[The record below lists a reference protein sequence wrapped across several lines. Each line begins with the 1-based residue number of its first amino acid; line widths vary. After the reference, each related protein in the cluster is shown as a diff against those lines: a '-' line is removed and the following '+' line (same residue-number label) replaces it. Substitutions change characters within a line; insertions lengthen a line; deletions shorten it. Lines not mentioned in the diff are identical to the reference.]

1 MRFTCGLLFFLMC
14 AIPALRAAEEF
25 LPGIQR
31 IVFLGDSI
39 TYAGD
44 YVHDFE
50 LFLFARHSERK
61 LKVINLGL
69 PSETVSGLSEDGHAG
84 GKFLR
89 PDLQERLDR
98 VLAQTAPDLVIAC
111 YGMND
116 GIYLPLDEARFARFR
131 AGIEQLRARVAATGA
146 RIIHLTPPTYHPLD
160 ARPRPGPAGCPA
172 PSPLGGYN
180 LVLDHY
186 STWLM
191 QQRSR
196 GWRVIDLHGPMNAAI
211 EDRRKTNP
219 DFSFAPDGIHPNA
232 DGHALMADQLVAA
245 FAPEDIAWW
254 HNFRSRLATEPK
266 AAELRQLIR
275 ERGKVLCD
283 AYLGAAGHRRP
294 DMKKGLPVV
303 EAEELAA
310 QLEIRIRALIAEIA
324 N

>member
-1 MRFTCGLLFFLMC
+1 MRFTCRLLFSLLFS
-14 AIPALRAAEEF
+14 IPTLHAADEF

-50 LFLFARHSERK
+50 LFVFARHPERK
-61 LKVINLGL
+61 LTVINAGL
-69 PSETVSGLSEDGHAG
+69 PSETVSGLSEDGHADG
-84 GKFLR
+84 RFLR
-89 PDLQERLDR
+89 PDLHERLGR
-98 VLAQTAPDLVIAC
+98 VLGQTEPDLVFAC

-116 GIYLPLDEARFARFR
+116 GIYLPLDEARFARFH
-131 AGIEQLRARVAATGA
+131 AGIERLRARVTAAGA
-146 RIIHLTPPTYHPLD
+146 AIIHLTPPTYHRLD
-160 ARPRPGPAGCPA
+160 ARPQPGPDGRTP
-172 PSPLGGYN
+172 PSLLGGYN

-186 STWLM
+186 SAWLM

-196 GWRVIDLHGPMNAAI
+196 GWRVIDLHGPMNAYI
-211 EDRRKTNP
+211 EDRRKTDP
-219 DFSFAPDGIHPNA
+219 GFVFAHDGIHANA
-232 DGHALMADQLVAA
+232 EGHALMADQLIASL
-245 FAPEDIAWW
+245 APADITWW
-254 HNFRSRLATEPK
+254 RNFRSSLDPEPK

-283 AYLGAAGHRRP
+283 AYLDAAGHQRP
-294 DMKKGLPVV
+294 EMKKGLPVA

-310 QLEIRIRALIAEIA
+310 QLEIRIRSLIAEIL